1 MLKLICASTF
11 VLIFSSPTL
20 ANPWKV
26 YEGST
31 LLDGTV
37 TATSVSG
44 YMFSGKEYES
54 TSSQVSLECRNN
66 ELLMYI
72 IGNSDFLGRKK
83 AQESPTIEFIFKAG
97 SKLATFKASII
108 VSGYSSD
115 RARVHNGTDLLNF
128 LRFYDGGSAKVQLPV
143 AKTGIPEV
151 RRLSLKNF
159 VKTTDLILATC
170 GPLDAWEPVSAITKK

>member
-20 ANPWKV
+20 ANSWRV

-37 TATSVSG
+37 TATGVYGRMVSG
-44 YMFSGKEYES
+44 KGYDR
-54 TSSQVSLECRNN
+54 SSRVGLRCEDSK
-66 ELLMYI
+66 LLMHI
-72 IGNSDFLGRKK
+72 VGDSALLTKEK

-97 SKLATFKASII
+97 SKLATFKATIESEI
-108 VSGYSSD
+108 SSNW
-115 RARVHNGTDLLNF
+115 ARVHNGTDLLDF

-143 AKTGIPEV
+143 ARTGIPEV

>member
-20 ANPWKV
+20 ANSWKV

-37 TATSVSG
+37 TATGVYGRMVSG
-44 YMFSGKEYES
+44 KGYDR
-54 TSSQVSLECRNN
+54 SSRVGLRCEDSK
-66 ELLMYI
+66 LLMHI
-72 IGNSDFLGRKK
+72 VGDSALLTKEK

-97 SKLATFKASII
+97 SKLATFKATI
-108 VSGYSSD
+108 VSEISSNW
-115 RARVHNGTDLLNF
+115 ARVHNGTDLLDF

-143 AKTGIPEV
+143 ARTGIPEV
-151 RRLSLKNF
+151 RRLFLKNF

>member
-20 ANPWKV
+20 ANPWTV

-37 TATSVSG
+37 TATGVSG
-44 YMFSGKEYES
+44 PMVSGKGYDR
-54 TSSQVSLECRNN
+54 SSRVSLECVDSK
-66 ELLMYI
+66 LLMHI
-72 IGNSDFLGRKK
+72 IGDSDFLTKEK

-97 SKLATFKASII
+97 SKLATFKATIVNEII
-108 VSGYSSD
+108 MGNW
-115 RARVHNGTDLLNF
+115 ARVHNGTDLLDF

-143 AKTGIPEV
+143 ARTGIPEV

-170 GPLDAWEPVSAITKK
+170 GPLDAWEPVSAISKK

>member
-20 ANPWKV
+20 ANSWKV

-37 TATSVSG
+37 TATGVYGRMVSG
-44 YMFSGKEYES
+44 KGYDR
-54 TSSQVSLECRNN
+54 SSRVGLRCEDSK
-66 ELLMYI
+66 LLMHI
-72 IGNSDFLGRKK
+72 VGDSALLTKEK

-97 SKLATFKASII
+97 SKLATFKATI
-108 VSGYSSD
+108 VSEISSNW
-115 RARVHNGTDLLNF
+115 ARVHNGTDLLDF

-143 AKTGIPEV
+143 ARTGIPEV

>member
-1 MLKLICASTF
+1 MFKLICASTF

-37 TATSVSG
+37 TATSVRG
-44 YMFSGKEYES
+44 YMFHGKEYV
-54 TSSQVSLECRNN
+54 TSSQVSLICRNN
-66 ELLMYI
+66 KLLMHI
-72 IGNSDFLGRKK
+72 IGDSDLLTKEK

-97 SKLATFKASII
+97 SKLATFKASIENE
-108 VSGYSSD
+108 YSSD
-115 RARVHNGTDLLNF
+115 WARVHNGTDLLDF

-143 AKTGIPEV
+143 ARTGIPEV

-159 VKTTDLILATC
+159 AKTTDLILATC
-170 GPLDAWEPVSAITKK
+170 GPLDAWEPVSAISKK

>member
-1 MLKLICASTF
+1 MFKLICASTF

-54 TSSQVSLECRNN
+54 TSSRVSLKCEDSK
-66 ELLMYI
+66 LLMHI
-72 IGNSDFLGRKK
+72 VGDSDLLTKEK

-97 SKLATFKASII
+97 SKLATFKASIENE
-108 VSGYSSD
+108 YSSVW
-115 RARVHNGTDLLNF
+115 ARVHNGTDLLDF

-143 AKTGIPEV
+143 ARTGIPEV

-170 GPLDAWEPVSAITKK
+170 GPLDAWEPVSAISKK

>member
-20 ANPWKV
+20 ANPWTV
-26 YEGST
+26 REGST

-37 TATSVSG
+37 TATRVSG

-54 TSSQVSLECRNN
+54 TSSQVHLEC
-66 ELLMYI
+66 EDSKLLMHI
-72 IGNSDFLGRKK
+72 IGDSDFLREKK

-97 SKLATFKASII
+97 SKLATFKATITNA
-108 VSGYSSD
+108 YSRD
-115 RARVHNGTDLLNF
+115 WARVHNGTDLLDF

-143 AKTGIPEV
+143 ARTGIPEV

>member
-20 ANPWKV
+20 ANSWRV

-37 TATSVSG
+37 TATGVYGRMVSG
-44 YMFSGKEYES
+44 KGYDR
-54 TSSQVSLECRNN
+54 SSRVGLRCEDSK
-66 ELLMYI
+66 LLMHI
-72 IGNSDFLGRKK
+72 VGDSALLTKEK

-97 SKLATFKASII
+97 SKLATFKATI
-108 VSGYSSD
+108 VSEISSNW
-115 RARVHNGTDLLNF
+115 ARVHNGTDLLDF

-143 AKTGIPEV
+143 ARTGIPEV

>member
-20 ANPWKV
+20 ANSWRV

-37 TATSVSG
+37 TATRVSG

-54 TSSQVSLECRNN
+54 TSSQVHLEC
-66 ELLMYI
+66 EDSKLLMHI
-72 IGNSDFLGRKK
+72 VGDSALLTKEK

-97 SKLATFKASII
+97 SKLATFKATI
-108 VSGYSSD
+108 VSEISSNW
-115 RARVHNGTDLLNF
+115 ARVHNGTDLLDF

-143 AKTGIPEV
+143 ARTGIPEV